1 MKGLRHLSVLA
12 LGLTALLSGAAPAL
26 AQTPPWY
33 EVELIVF
40 RQPEPT
46 GSDTELHPLDPPA
59 PQASQ
64 VVSLRQPQA
73 GTGQP
78 YTMLGSGDLKLGSVY
93 KSLQDSQRYEP
104 LLHIGW
110 RQPGLA
116 GNQTASVAL
125 PPNWQPWADGARPPL
140 YGLVRF
146 QQDRFLHVAVDLRYY
161 QPSSETVVTAG
172 GGAASDA
179 MPAPTYV
186 HQQSRRIRTGELHY
200 LDHPTLGVIVQVR
213 PLAGS

>member
-1 MKGLRHLSVLA
+1 
-12 LGLTALLSGAAPAL
+12 
-26 AQTPPWY
+26 
-33 EVELIVF
+33 
-40 RQPEPT
+40 
-46 GSDTELHPLDPPA
+46 A

-73 GTGQP
+73 GASQP
-78 YTMLGSGDLKLGSVY
+78 YTMLGNGELKLGSVY
-93 KSLQDSQRYEP
+93 KSLRDSQRYQP

-116 GNQTASVAL
+116 GNQTASVAI

-161 QPSSETVVTAG
+161 QPSSGTVVTAG
-172 GGAASDA
+172 GGAA
-179 MPAPTYV
+179 PEPTYV

-200 LDHPTLGVIVQVR
+200 LDHATLGVIVQVR